1 MTFSEY
7 FQTLKGMTVEGAQ
20 IVADKTKKVASVAK
34 ANLAIRNEEDKVRK
48 AQMELGKLFY
58 RSYIA
63 GEEPDMDV
71 FLPWC
76 EKISLCKIAID
87 DLKDTIEELKS
98 KGETDE
104 DEFVVEVV
112 TNEETCDCGCHG
124 DHEQQQH
131 HHHHHHD
138 HHGHCCCGHDHEEE
152 VEEEVADRRVKQ
164 DRDLACGC
172 QGGEEEVQ
180 VDDLKDSGMVICE
193 YEEEAME
200 KPSIR
205 RVQEDRDLAGG
216 SHGVEE
222 FMEHDDLKDSGIVVC
237 EYEEEL

>member
-7 FQTLKGMTVEGAQ
+7 FKTLKGMTVEGAQ
-20 IVADKTKKVASVAK
+20 IVATKTKNVASIAK

-58 RSYIA
+58 RSYIV
-63 GEEPDMDV
+63 GEEPDMGEFV
-71 FLPWC
+71 PWC
-76 EKISLCKIAID
+76 EKISACKIAID
-87 DLKDTIEELKS
+87 DLKDAIEELKS

-104 DEFVVEVV
+104 EDEFVVEIV

-124 DHEQQQH
+124 DHE

-138 HHGHCCCGHDHEEE
+138 GHCCCGHDHEE
-152 VEEEVADRRVKQ
+152 VEEEVTDRRVKQ

-172 QGGEEEVQ
+172 QGDEEEVQ
-180 VDDLKDSGMVICE
+180 ADDLKDSGIVICE

-200 KPSIR
+200 KPSNR
-205 RVQEDRDLAGG
+205 RVKEDRDLAGG
-216 SHGVEE
+216 SDGVEE
-222 FMEHDDLKDSGIVVC
+222 FMEHDDLKDCGVVVC